1 MKNKNAFRKVQI
13 LIIALVSFCI
23 IAFAAIAI
31 VYAVVFRRYDY
42 NTYDSSRFLTH
53 ADIDHEKYPYET
65 VQIPSGDNQLT
76 GFLYGATNTNG
87 LIIISP
93 GHTDTT
99 DIKLYETLF
108 FVDAGWTVLC
118 YDYTGCY
125 NSQGSAM
132 NGYTQTVYDLD
143 AVLGFVKS
151 EARFEGMPVMLFGH
165 SLGAYASA
173 AVLSEGHEVDAAVVA
188 SGFDT
193 PKEQWTY
200 SIERFTGPFHY
211 VLEPFTQA
219 FIALK
224 YGVDRDLSAV
234 DGINSVTA
242 PVLVI
247 SGRDDEFYGDES
259 PIYEKRSEI
268 VNPAC
273 EFMYMTEENHDGHYN
288 YFLTDAALAYREE
301 VRKETQTGK
310 IDKLLYTELDPTL
323 MNQINDFF
331 LAAVGK

>member
-118 YDYTGCY
+118 
-125 NSQGSAM
+125 
-132 NGYTQTVYDLD
+132 
-143 AVLGFVKS
+143 
-151 EARFEGMPVMLFGH
+151 
-165 SLGAYASA
+165 
-173 AVLSEGHEVDAAVVA
+173 
-188 SGFDT
+188 
-193 PKEQWTY
+193 
-200 SIERFTGPFHY
+200 
-211 VLEPFTQA
+211 
-219 FIALK
+219 
-224 YGVDRDLSAV
+224 
-234 DGINSVTA
+234 
-242 PVLVI
+242 
-247 SGRDDEFYGDES
+247 
-259 PIYEKRSEI
+259 
-268 VNPAC
+268 
-273 EFMYMTEENHDGHYN
+273 
-288 YFLTDAALAYREE
+288 
-301 VRKETQTGK
+301 
-310 IDKLLYTELDPTL
+310 
-323 MNQINDFF
+323 
-331 LAAVGK
+331 